1 MKNKVTFQQKVMGLG
16 NHDNSS
22 GNSQLL
28 FFLYERFRGMSYGL
42 VFYFL
47 SLFSGKTKYLN
58 KIFVP
63 EGF

>member
-22 GNSQLL
+22 ENSQLL

-47 SLFSGKTKYLN
+47 SLFSGKT
-58 KIFVP
+58 
-63 EGF
+63 